1 MIFQFPHPVRLSVLT
16 SDLCG
21 YNMIVKMNVLL
32 NWVADE
38 RKEEGVRE
46 KRTERNLDQRT
57 NSECWNVT
65 TKMVLCGSPVEDAGV
80 SDECVKKE
88 EPW

>member
-1 MIFQFPHPVRLSVLT
+1 
-16 SDLCG
+16 
-21 YNMIVKMNVLL
+21 MIVKMNMLL

-38 RKEEGVRE
+38 EEGARE
-46 KRTERNLDQRT
+46 KRRERNLDQRI

-80 SDECVKKE
+80 SDECVGEKKSFKDDGAMS
-88 EPW
+88 PGPQAA

>member
-1 MIFQFPHPVRLSVLT
+1 MSAELSVDLSVPT
-16 SDLCG
+16 FCQTFSSDLWPLSCG
-21 YNMIVKMNVLL
+21 YNMIVKMDILL

-38 RKEEGVRE
+38 REDKGVRE

-65 TKMVLCGSPVEDAGV
+65 TKMVPCGSPVEDAG
-80 SDECVKKE
+80 
-88 EPW
+88 